1 MTVNDAM
8 WEETCA
14 HLLTVIEGRREHSLL
29 DSRLSLPKTE
39 IACEDYHLNAKTQF
53 VKQRNRGIQRRVLR
67 QFPSIFFHV
76 FKLR

>member
-1 MTVNDAM
+1 LTVNDAM

-14 HLLTVIEGRREHSLL
+14 HLLPVIEGRREHSLL

-39 IACEDYHLNAKTQF
+39 IAFKDYHLNAKTRF
-53 VKQRNRGIQRRVLR
+53 VKQRNRGIQGRVLR
-67 QFPSIFFHV
+67 QFPSILFHV